1 MPAANNV
8 RITFLLL
15 NLPFVI
21 WFKRHSKYFLIPTEA
36 NQPTTDQADT
46 SDSISAIIAIE
57 ETASALVAEVV
68 AEAEAAAATAVSNG
82 QHDTPQLITSNVK
95 VEVRSDI
102 SSSTPIRTATDTI
115 ATKENTDPVPDSVD
129 LETKVKN
136 SSLPSESKQVKF
148 FLDAPTNEISTNDG
162 LSDLDAALD
171 NLNDQ
176 VSSLLDEASHVK
188 SDSPDAPLDEALAT
202 LNNEVLG
209 LLKESRKIQDEL
221 KKVSDAKES
230 DTKIGSRCGSSHGI
244 DKKGVNQYFDYSL
257 YRERSQSPP
266 PHPLITYKWEDIRR
280 DKEKV
285 SMLCVCFIS

>member
-1 MPAANNV
+1 MFFFFS
-8 RITFLLL
+8 IT
-15 NLPFVI
+15 I
-21 WFKRHSKYFLIPTEA
+21 E
-36 NQPTTDQADT
+36 NQPTTDQTDT
-46 SDSISAIIAIE
+46 SDSISVIIAIE

-82 QHDTPQLITSNVK
+82 QHDTHKLITCNVK
-95 VEVRSDI
+95 VDVESDI
-102 SSSTPIRTATDTI
+102 SSSNPIRTATDTI
-115 ATKENTDPVPDSVD
+115 STKENTDPVPDSVD
-129 LETKVKN
+129 LETKIKN
-136 SSLPSESKQVKF
+136 SSLPCESKQVKF
-148 FLDAPTNEISTNDG
+148 FLDAPANEINTNDG

-176 VSSLLDEASHVK
+176 VSSLLDEASNVK
-188 SDSPDAPLDEALAT
+188 SDSPDASLDEALAE

-221 KKVSDAKES
+221 KEASDARDFDIKF
-230 DTKIGSRCGSSHGI
+230 GSQCGSSQGI

-285 SMLCVCFIS
+285 SISCVCFIN